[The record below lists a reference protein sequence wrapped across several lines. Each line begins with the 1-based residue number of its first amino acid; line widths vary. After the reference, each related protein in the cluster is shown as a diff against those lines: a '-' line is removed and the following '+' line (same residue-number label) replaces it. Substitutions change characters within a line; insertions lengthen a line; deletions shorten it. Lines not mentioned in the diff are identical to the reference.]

1 MVDFSRLNFWTI
13 SDRYNHHQIVK
24 NRYLHVDKLFW
35 TKGLAIGD
43 GSFFFPPFVCFSYSF
58 EGSLRFFC
66 VSSNKLHNT
75 SEISEGC
82 RMGEKLLQ
90 NPPPRLLYLLPTYLL
105 RWKWKIIFQ
114 IEYYSKSEKNVL
126 LDYTCIFRNLGKKK
140 ICTYLCEPNDQVSC
154 MFHYAV
160 WINILTIFHVKKY
173 TIQNSV

>member
-1 MVDFSRLNFWTI
+1 MRGTTNKEQILQHVVYILHIWPFTIFIHFVLEKTKLLCCRLRRLI
-13 SDRYNHHQIVK
+13 SGPYRIDNHHQIVK

-82 RMGEKLLQ
+82 RMGEILLQ
-90 NPPPRLLYLLPTYLL
+90 NPPPRLLYLLPTYLDENE
-105 RWKWKIIFQ
+105 KIF
-114 IEYYSKSEKNVL
+114 S
-126 LDYTCIFRNLGKKK
+126 D
-140 ICTYLCEPNDQVSC
+140 
-154 MFHYAV
+154 
-160 WINILTIFHVKKY
+160 WIP
-173 TIQNSV
+173 